1 MKYATVLSA
10 SATFLFATLAS
21 CLVNPIIPGFNPD
34 PIIVRMGRDFFLA
47 TSTFE
52 YFPGVPIYHSTD
64 LVKWQNIG
72 HALNRPS
79 QLNLRGTAPSGGIFA
94 PTLRHHDGTFY
105 LIDTVFDLISPP
117 DNVTRVPR
125 SFYVTTPNIFD
136 EASWSEPT
144 YVDQWGF
151 DPDLFFDDDG
161 KVYLTTTF
169 SEFVD
174 NGNFANWITEIDI
187 KTGDSLS
194 NSRLL
199 HTTTVPPELG
209 YPLTEGSHLYKLN
222 GTYYMMTADSGTEA
236 NHKANVYRSQT
247 LDGPWEGNPHNP
259 VLWNG
264 KDMSLPV
271 LATGH
276 ADMVDDTDGNWW
288 AVFLATRPQNPRNG
302 TGLPQL
308 GRETFLCPVTWDASG
323 WPVFNDNEPIAE
335 HLPGVLYDLDR
346 PRVWRDDFEGGGL
359 ADKSYYHLR
368 APYKDFTD
376 LESSP
381 GRLRVRGNAYALG
394 DRETPAAL
402 LRKQVDVNTTFSTE
416 VAAFSPDSSRQEA
429 GAGVYLSIHYHD
441 EIAVTYSDATG
452 RRCIVT
458 HTRTGPDATRN
469 TTYYVEDEAVAYAGV
484 PVTLFVEAKNAGYR
498 LGYSTGG
505 GAPRWLASVENR
517 WLQSY
522 VDGWQNF
529 VGAHFVIYTTG
540 TKLPTLNAADF
551 EYIQTELN

>member
-1 MKYATVLSA
+1 MKFNVATLLA
-10 SATFLFATLAS
+10 SAVSLFPGLVS
-21 CLVNPIIPGFNPD
+21 GLVNPIIPGFNPD
-34 PIIVRMGRDFFLA
+34 PSIIRVGSDFFLA

-52 YFPGVPIYHSTD
+52 FFPGVPIYHSTD
-64 LVKWQNIG
+64 LVKWENIG

-79 QLNLRGTAPSGGIFA
+79 QLNLRGNAPSGGIFA
-94 PTLRHHDGTFY
+94 PTLRHHDGIFY
-105 LIDTVFDLISPP
+105 LIDTVFDVISPP

-125 SFYVTTPNIFD
+125 SFYVTTTDIFD
-136 EASWSEPT
+136 ETSWSEPT

-169 SEFVD
+169 SEFVE

-222 GTYYMMTADSGTEA
+222 GTYYMLTADSGTEA
-236 NHKANVYRSQT
+236 NQKANMYRSDS
-247 LDGPWEGNPHNP
+247 LEGPWAGNPHNP

-264 KDMSLPV
+264 EDMSLPV

-276 ADMVDDTDGNWW
+276 ADLVEDVEGNWW
-288 AVFLATRPQNPRNG
+288 AVFLATRPQNPRNS

-308 GRETFLCPVTWDASG
+308 GRETFLCPVTWGEEG
-323 WPVFNDNEPIAE
+323 WPVFNNNEPIAE
-335 HLPGVLYDLDR
+335 YSSGVLYDLER
-346 PRVWRDDFEGGGL
+346 PQVWRDDFDGGL
-359 ADKSYYHLR
+359 VDKSYYYLR
-368 APYKDFTD
+368 TPYKDFKDFET
-376 LESSP
+376 SP
-381 GRLRVRGNAYALG
+381 GKLGIRGNVYTLN

-402 LRKQVDVNTTFSTE
+402 LRKQVDINTTFSTE
-416 VAAFSPDSSRQEA
+416 VSSFSPENWRQEA
-429 GAGVYLSIHYHD
+429 GASVYLSIHYHN
-441 EIAVTYSDATG
+441 EVAVAYSNATG
-452 RRCIVT
+452 SRAILVR
-458 HTRTGPDATRN
+458 TRTGPDATIN
-469 TTYYVEDEAVAYAGV
+469 ATYVEDEEVAKGG
-484 PVTLFVEAKNAGYR
+484 PVKLFIEAKAEGYR
-498 LGYSTGG
+498 LGYSTGCK
-505 GAPRWLASVENR
+505 APRWLASVENR

-522 VDGWQNF
+522 VEGWQNF
-529 VGAHFVIYTTG
+529 VGTHFAIYSTG
-540 TKLPTLNAADF
+540 TRLPTLNSAEF

>member
-1 MKYATVLSA
+1 MKSTI
-10 SATFLFATLAS
+10 FMPLAS
-21 CLVNPIIPGFNPD
+21 VVAMLPTFAQGLVNPIIPGFNPD
-34 PIIVRMGRDFFLA
+34 PTIIRVGQDFFLA

-52 YFPGVPIYHSTD
+52 FFPGVPIYHSTD
-64 LVKWQNIG
+64 LVKWENIG
-72 HALNRPS
+72 HALSRPS
-79 QLNLRGTAPSGGIFA
+79 QLNMRGTAPSGGIFA
-94 PTLRHHDGTFY
+94 PTLRHHDGLFY
-105 LIDTVFDLISPP
+105 LIDTVFDVISPP

-136 EASWSEPT
+136 QASWSEPT

-161 KVYLTTTF
+161 KVYLTSTF
-169 SEFVD
+169 SEFVE

-194 NSRLL
+194 NSRVL

-222 GTYYMMTADSGTEA
+222 GTYYMVTADSGTEA

-264 KDMSLPV
+264 EDMSLPV

-276 ADMVDDTDGNWW
+276 ADIVDDADGNWW
-288 AVFLATRPQNPRNG
+288 AVFLAIRPQNPRNS

-308 GRETFLCPVTWDASG
+308 GRETFLCPVTWDADG
-323 WPVFNDNEPIAE
+323 WPMFNNNEPIAE
-335 HLPGVLYDLDR
+335 YMPDVLYDLNR
-346 PRVWRDDFEGGGL
+346 PKIWRDDFEGGL
-359 ADKSYYHLR
+359 TDEAYYYTR
-368 APYKDFTD
+368 TPYKGFTD
-376 LESSP
+376 FESSP
-381 GRLRVRGNAYALG
+381 GKLRIRGNVYTLN

-402 LRKQVDVNTTFSTE
+402 LRKQVDINTTFSTE
-416 VAAFSPDSSRQEA
+416 VSSFSPASWRQEA
-429 GAGVYLSIHYHD
+429 GASVYLSIHYHN
-441 EIAVTYSDATG
+441 EVAITYSNDTG

-458 HTRTGPDATRN
+458 HTRTGPDATLN
-469 TTYYVEDEAVAYAGV
+469 TTYIEDEDVANGE
-484 PVTLFVEAKNAGYR
+484 PVKLFIEAKDVGYR
-498 LGYSTGG
+498 LGYSTGDK
-505 GAPRWLASVENR
+505 APSWLATVENR

-522 VDGWQNF
+522 VEGWQNF
-529 VGAHFVIYTTG
+529 VGTHFAIYSTG
-540 TKLPTLNAADF
+540 TRLPTLNPADF
-551 EYIQTELN
+551 GYVQTELN

>member
-1 MKYATVLSA
+1 MKYATALSA
-10 SATFLFATLAS
+10 SAISLFATLAS

-34 PIIVRMGRDFFLA
+34 PTIIRVGQDFFLA

-64 LVKWQNIG
+64 LVKWENIG
-72 HALNRPS
+72 HALSRPS

-125 SFYVTTPNIFD
+125 SFYVTTQNIFD
-136 EASWSEPT
+136 ETSWSEPT

-161 KVYLTTTF
+161 RVYLTTTF

-222 GTYYMMTADSGTEA
+222 GTYYMITADSGTEA
-236 NHKANVYRSQT
+236 NHKANVYRSKT

-264 KDMSLPV
+264 EDMSLPV

-276 ADMVDDTDGNWW
+276 ADIVNDTNGNWW
-288 AVFLATRPQNPRNG
+288 AVFLATRPQNPRNS

-308 GRETFLCPVTWDASG
+308 GRETFLCPVTWDENG
-323 WPVFNDNEPIAE
+323 WPIFNNNEPITE

-346 PRVWRDDFEGGGL
+346 PRVWRDDFEGGL
-359 ADKSYYHLR
+359 VDKSYYYLR
-368 APYKDFTD
+368 TPYKDFKD
-376 LESSP
+376 FESSP
-381 GRLRVRGNAYALG
+381 GKLRIRGNVYTLN

-402 LRKQVDVNTTFSTE
+402 LRKQANINTTFSTE
-416 VAAFSPDSSRQEA
+416 VSAFGPDSSRQEA
-429 GAGVYLSIHYHD
+429 GASVYLSIHYHD
-441 EIAVTYSDATG
+441 EIAITYSNETG
-452 RRCIVT
+452 KRCIVI

-469 TTYYVEDEAVAYAGV
+469 TTYVEDEEVAKGV
-484 PVTLFVEAKNAGYR
+484 PVKLFIEAKDVGYR
-498 LGYSTGG
+498 LGYSTGCK
-505 GAPRWLASVENR
+505 APQWLASVENR

-522 VDGWQNF
+522 VEGWQNF
-529 VGAHFVIYTTG
+529 VGTHFAIYSTG
-540 TKLPTLNAADF
+540 TKLPTLNPADF